1 MNISRK
7 TSTIISMAVSKI
19 GFHTCVIWFVL
30 ITYSAVNTKPTTTTI
45 TKYNNHWI
53 LPPSRQESTTT
64 STPQTLSIWN
74 LFNGFGLFDGK
85 NKMIETLNPS
95 ELIKRVGILPEG
107 EQKENDWII
116 PPSRT
121 DLSQIQEHHNEKVS
135 YIEAEHL
142 EQESSENSIM
152 SLKAIVSNVTK
163 QLQDQIYNVRNTFVE
178 SFQSLVDYLSETPNS
193 GVPFIIYNFL
203 FNLSSENK
211 PPKR

>member
-1 MNISRK
+1 
-7 TSTIISMAVSKI
+7 MAISKI

-30 ITYSAVNTKPTTTTI
+30 IAYSAVDTKPTTVTTI
-45 TKYNNHWI
+45 KFNNHWI

-64 STPQTLSIWN
+64 SSPQTLSIWN

-107 EQKENDWII
+107 DQKENDWII

-121 DLSQIQEHHNEKVS
+121 DLSQIEEHHNEKVPN
-135 YIEAEHL
+135 IEAEHL
-142 EQESSENSIM
+142 EQESAENSAM

-163 QLQDQIYNVRNTFVE
+163 QLQDQIYNVRNTFAK
-178 SFQSLVDYLSETPNS
+178 SFRSLVDYLSETPNS
-193 GVPFIIYNFL
+193 GVPFMIYDFL
-203 FNLSSENK
+203 KQLVSNT
-211 PPKR
+211 KR